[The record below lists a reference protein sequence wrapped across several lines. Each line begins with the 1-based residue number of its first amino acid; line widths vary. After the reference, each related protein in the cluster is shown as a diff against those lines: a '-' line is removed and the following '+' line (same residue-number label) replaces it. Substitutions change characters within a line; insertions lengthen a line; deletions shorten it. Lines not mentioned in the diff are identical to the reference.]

1 IQIHINIKQW
11 LNHYKTD
18 FWQVNYCVEYLLIL
32 VIQTVLTDPICVYD
46 IGDGLK
52 FDLRTLGFA
61 HGKGPKYDRISSINP
76 TTKHLVVMDVI
87 HIRNLL
93 MTIVQMLQH
102 VMVGLFW
109 TLFSFVY
116 LINRL
121 IIRLLSNLKCFH
133 RNTQSATTTKSKF
146 SQAFVISLNQYGS
159 TRPIQSIYR
168 SDSLFSNGDLTLDN
182 ERISAIS
189 NYGKINLTIN
199 HYSAMIDN
207 CQQPKTCLLKHYL
220 KTYNPLEIDLI
231 EANPETIRTSK
242 VTEIS
247 GDDRSSDTSTLPADN
262 CYSMNC
268 TNKQKIH
275 QSKRYVRLKEQEN
288 CSANVSIIDDQ
299 PSSCSTRLTSSV
311 LPVVMVTDCSNSQRL
326 HTDIIEM
333 NENE

>member
-1 IQIHINIKQW
+1 MSIVITKQ
-11 LNHYKTD
+11 
-18 FWQVNYCVEYLLIL
+18 
-32 VIQTVLTDPICVYD
+32 
-46 IGDGLK
+46 
-52 FDLRTLGFA
+52 DLFEFQHAYG
-61 HGKGPKYDRISSINP
+61 SSILAYQLSNINLTVFLICRDDDED
-76 TTKHLVVMDVI
+76 TTTSYQYDTTTYSR
-87 HIRNLL
+87 HIQSRCCCPGICSYSNH
-93 MTIVQMLQH
+93 TISP
-102 VMVGLFW
+102 VGLFW

-182 ERISAIS
+182 EQISAIS